1 MSDSASKS
9 SEFAKLYAAGQSRLL
24 AFIFSLIGSHD
35 AASEILQETNL
46 VMWEKQDEFEI
57 GTNFTAWSFRIAR
70 YQVMAMREKSS
81 RDRIVFSDK
90 LVELMAEE
98 VESFSEKHDSRQAAL
113 AQCLDQLPKAQSE
126 LIRLRYLQ
134 NQPVSEIASKLDR
147 SANAV
152 SIKLHR
158 IRAVL
163 ADCIHRRLNSVE
175 GGGA

>member
-1 MSDSASKS
+1 MGDKASKS
-9 SEFAKLYAAGQSRLL
+9 SEFAKLYAAGQSRLF
-24 AFIFSLIGSHD
+24 AFICSLVGSHD
-35 AASEILQETNL
+35 AATDILQETNV

-70 YQVMAMREKSS
+70 YQVMAMSEKTS
-81 RDRIVFSDK
+81 RDR
-90 LVELMAEE
+90 LVLSQKIMDLMAEE
-98 VESFSEKHDSRQAAL
+98 VESFSEQHDSRQAAL
-113 AQCLDQLPKAQSE
+113 AQCLEQLPEPQSE

-134 NQPVSEIASKLDR
+134 NQPVSEIAVKLDR

-163 ADCIHRRLNSVE
+163 ADCIQRRLRIVE